1 MFCLHSSCRDDNTIQ
16 FNCIMLVW
24 KIYINSVY
32 IMSWKRPWKMFCR
45 LKQIGEMNHFC
56 LKQVQCLK
64 AFSNTRSFIVHILPP
79 FVDLYIIHYVL
90 IAYSTLNIV
99 SFVYIYTFINLFVF
113 SLLNLFIYLSIF
125 LRAVG

>member
-32 IMSWKRPWKMFCR
+32 IVSWKRPWTMFCR

-64 AFSNTRSFIVHILPP
+64 AFSNTPP
-79 FVDLYIIHYVL
+79 TQTSYKGAIYV
-90 IAYSTLNIV
+90 TL
-99 SFVYIYTFINLFVF
+99 FAVF
-113 SLLNLFIYLSIF
+113 LTHSPPN
-125 LRAVG
+125 RP

>member
-1 MFCLHSSCRDDNTIQ
+1 MVNYLYMYTCSS
-16 FNCIMLVW
+16 
-24 KIYINSVY
+24 
-32 IMSWKRPWKMFCR
+32 
-45 LKQIGEMNHFC
+45 
-56 LKQVQCLK
+56 
-64 AFSNTRSFIVHILPP
+64 IVHILPP

-113 SLLNLFIYLSIF
+113 SLLNLFIYLSMF